1 MCPHDQSFEIRR
13 RQDSEPE
20 QPTGTGGGA
29 DRFLTTV
36 ECADMLR
43 LSPRTLERMRVQ
55 GAGPRYVKAGP
66 GVRAKVLYRL
76 SDIVA
81 WTNAR
86 CFGSTSEY
94 VAR

>member
-1 MCPHDQSFEIRR
+1 MCPHDRSIEIRR
-13 RQDSEPE
+13 RHDRETD
-20 QPTGTGGGA
+20 QPLLDGIGA

-36 ECADMLR
+36 ECAELLR

-76 SDIVA
+76 SDIAA

>member
-1 MCPHDQSFEIRR
+1 MCPYDHAIELRR
-13 RQDSEPE
+13 RQDSEAE
-20 QPTGTGGGA
+20 HLTVGGTGT

-36 ECADMLR
+36 ECAELLR

-55 GAGPRYVKAGP
+55 GDGPRYVKAGP

-76 SDIVA
+76 SDIAA

-86 CFGSTSEY
+86 CFVSTSEY

>member
-1 MCPHDQSFEIRR
+1 MGPHDQSIESHRR
-13 RQDSEPE
+13 RDSEME
-20 QPTGTGGGA
+20 QPTGTGGGT

-66 GVRAKVLYRL
+66 GMRAKVLYRL
-76 SDIVA
+76 SDITA

-86 CFGSTSEY
+86 CFGSTSED